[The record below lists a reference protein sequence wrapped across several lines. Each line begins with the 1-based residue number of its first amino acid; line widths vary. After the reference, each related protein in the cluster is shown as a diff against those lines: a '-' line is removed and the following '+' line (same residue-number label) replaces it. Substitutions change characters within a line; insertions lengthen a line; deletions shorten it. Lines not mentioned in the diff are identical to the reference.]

1 MLPRGWVYGAQYGL
15 GNKGLGKLGLGERV
29 VGWEEVSVK
38 HLWVHIYCFRG
49 KGGER
54 EQHRGRADNQK
65 VGGRRTREK
74 IDEV

>member
-38 HLWVHIYCFRG
+38 HLWGTHLLFSG
-49 KGGER
+49 EGGGER
-54 EQHRGRADNQK
+54 TTQRASRQPKSGRQTN
-65 VGGRRTREK
+65 TRK
-74 IDEV
+74 DR

>member
-38 HLWVHIYCFRG
+38 HLWGTHLLFSG
-49 KGGER
+49 EGGER